1 VSVYHAIHT
10 SPYADDCPDCA
21 GYPEPIDEPT
31 HWGWAVVL
39 AVFVLAAVAAA
50 WSVAR

>member
-1 VSVYHAIHT
+1 MSVYHAIHT

-39 AVFVLAAVAAA
+39 LVLGLAAWALLWAVT
-50 WSVAR
+50 R